1 MANDALG
8 TAVFADRDPLELHLR
23 VVRQRVH
30 DEAAHLAHDGEAE
43 VVVPEGVDVQREEVR
58 EAGKMLQQGV
68 LWCGV
73 EIYVSITQTRTS

>member
-1 MANDALG
+1 MPWRNWLCRCGGSGGGGGLLMANDALG

-58 EAGKMLQQGV
+58 EAG
-68 LWCGV
+68 
-73 EIYVSITQTRTS
+73 